1 MKLRIRQI
9 VAPDASEYERKSR
22 RIDAAAVSEK
32 FEVVE
37 GASDLVH
44 VYGTPGR
51 MNVPYVASKEPGR
64 ALWRRPSPRALITPF
79 NVPEAVEES
88 WFSGA
93 PPTSAAL
100 ETKSAA
106 ESAALHTIGT
116 YIGSRRGVRNKV
128 EQTLARIHRFRDD
141 IAWKTYDI
149 PPTPADLRD
158 VEVWVDPALDDE
170 DFDGFTAEAIV
181 AGKGVVAARTPIND
195 HRLEKGRTGFVVP
208 RTDPNELAHAI
219 LAALF
224 KSEVARLKMNAARQT
239 VGKFRPRQ
247 RIRVLEQVYE
257 ATVQ

>member
-9 VAPDASEYERKSR
+9 VAPDASDYERKSSR
-22 RIDAAAVSEK
+22 VDAAAASQK

-51 MNVPYVASKEPGR
+51 LGVPYVSSREPKR
-64 ALWRRPSPRALITPF
+64 ALWRKPRPRALVTPF
-79 NVPEAVEES
+79 NVPEAVEDA

-93 PPTSAAL
+93 PPTSAASSTPHIL
-100 ETKSAA
+100 
-106 ESAALHTIGT
+106 GT
-116 YIGSRRGVRNKV
+116 YLGSRPGVRNQV

-149 PPTPADLRD
+149 PPTLADLRD
-158 VEVWVDPALDDE
+158 VEVWVDPAVQDD

-181 AGKGVVAARTPIND
+181 AGKAVVASRTPIND

-224 KSEVARLKMNAARQT
+224 KSEVARLKMDAARQT
-239 VGKFRPRQ
+239 AGKFRPRQ
-247 RIRVLEQVYE
+247 RLRVLEQVYE
-257 ATVQ
+257 ATVK

>member
-1 MKLRIRQI
+1 VKLRIRHI

-22 RIDAAAVSEK
+22 RIDAAGLSEK

-51 MNVPYVASKEPGR
+51 MTVPYVASKEPKRG
-64 ALWRRPSPRALITPF
+64 LWRRPQPRALITPF

-88 WFSGA
+88 YFSGA
-93 PPTSAAL
+93 PP
-100 ETKSAA
+100 A
-106 ESAALHTIGT
+106 ESAALHTLGT
-116 YIGSRRGVRNKV
+116 FLGSRRGVRNQV

-141 IAWKTYDI
+141 IAWNTYNN
-149 PPTPADLRD
+149 PPTLADLRD
-158 VEVWVDPALDDE
+158 VDVWVDPAIDDE

-224 KSEVARLKMNAARQT
+224 KSEVARLKIEAARQT

-247 RIRVLEQVYE
+247 RLRVLEQVYE
-257 ATVQ
+257 AAVK